1 MRGRAP
7 FLARALTLF
16 ALFGCLP
23 VCIKVIND
31 IKEAA
36 GSEKNLEKIE
46 GVLQRVCA
54 GVTTTQEKKLVRSFD
69 LPRGMRLAASG

>member
-1 MRGRAP
+1 MSG
-7 FLARALTLF
+7 LTPC
-16 ALFGCLP
+16 ALFGCLA

-54 GVTTTQEKKLVRSFD
+54 GVTTTQEKKLVRLFA
-69 LPRGMRLAASG
+69 LPRGSGWRHFVEAVSRW